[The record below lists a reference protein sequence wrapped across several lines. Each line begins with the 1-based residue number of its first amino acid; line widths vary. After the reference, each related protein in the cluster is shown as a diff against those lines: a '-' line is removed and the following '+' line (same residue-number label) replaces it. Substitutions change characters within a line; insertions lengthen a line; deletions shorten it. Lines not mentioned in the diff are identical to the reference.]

1 MTTPGNDPR
10 ATAVSIGD
18 DELSVDLADGRSLV
32 VPLEWFSKLA
42 DASPAQLKKFKI
54 VESGREI
61 KWSELGEEINVS
73 GLLRGIAALNGD

>member
-18 DELSVDLADGRSLV
+18 DELSVDLADGRSLI

-42 DASPAQLKKFKI
+42 TASPAQLEKFEI
-54 VESGREI
+54 VDAGREI
-61 KWSELGEEINVS
+61 HWSNLGEEINVS
-73 GLLRGIAALNGD
+73 GLMRGIAALNGD